1 MRTLFAT
8 LLLLSPLTPP
18 DEPALA
24 PWGSKGQASDVAK
37 KHVEELTA
45 GRHAYTVKQGGT
57 MDGTNCR
64 TPVGVGMS
72 DRVIEYTWESNRAV
86 RLENVGETTLVNP
99 WLSNGRNNVRSM
111 DEVVASAVTPDMSP
125 KDKAMA
131 IWWQHINRRF
141 HFPAGGNQGQGG
153 ESHDPVK
160 VYNIYGS
167 NTCGEDSM
175 MMAGLWKKAGM
186 KAAPCRLTT
195 HCVSQVFYDGR
206 WHVLD
211 GDMHS
216 MFLLRDNET
225 VAGEQDLVRDHDLI
239 KRSHTQGIM
248 NHANRGSDE
257 WLSAIYLYEGEV
269 RGDRDC
275 WQSTFTMALRPREAL
290 TWRWGHTT
298 PMKYRGANPHNCPE
312 MVCNG
317 LWEYKPDF
325 TKDLWKKGADSVDGV
340 RLDGNALAAETGKTG
355 TIVWTM
361 KSPYVYVGGKIEA
374 VGAGATFELSW
385 DGKTWAAVGPD
396 LDKLFTSD
404 APPRY
409 QYQLR
414 CKLDGAAK
422 LQSLRIVNDLQ
433 MAALGMPS
441 MKIGANEFVYTDQ
454 TTGARKVKITHE
466 WVERSSSKPPDAP
479 ASAVYPTDQ
488 GTAKGTDIV
497 FKWAP
502 AKDPDGDKVTD
513 YQFELSNRADLRWPL
528 SMNFYRLISRTADK
542 GKAQYTLP
550 YVGLLNPDQTYY
562 WRVRAKDDKGVWGA
576 WSKIW
581 TFKAQAPAMPVD
593 VKLDGTV
600 LRWKSGTA
608 GRKPAKYRVYGSEE
622 KGFTASDDPY
632 PVGIGSSKGLPSPF
646 PANFIAEVKG
656 TELEVLGGEYSTK
669 AFYRVVAI
677 DEEGVRSG
685 SSDYVA
691 APRPYFFSKPVTKAK
706 VHTEYR
712 YGAAA
717 SRSIGDY
724 RTRNANGQTISA
736 FHDIEE
742 VRFSLEK
749 GPAWLKIDE
758 KTGVL
763 TGIPDGPGNVEVVL
777 KATID
782 AVDRKVDEMTL
793 SWGNEKVVS
802 EGTRNVGSATQKF
815 TLEVTP

>member
-1 MRTLFAT
+1 MRTLFAAV
-8 LLLLSPLTPP
+8 LLLSPLSPP
-18 DEPALA
+18 DEPALE
-24 PWGSKGQASDVAK
+24 PWGSNRHASDASK

-45 GRHAYTVKQGGT
+45 GRHVYTVKQGGT

-64 TPVGVGMS
+64 PPVGVGMS
-72 DRVIEYTWESNRAV
+72 DRVIDYTWESNRAV
-86 RLENVGETTLVNP
+86 RLENVGETPLINP
-99 WLSNGRNNVRSM
+99 WLSNGRNNFRSM
-111 DEVVASAVTPDMSP
+111 DEIIASATTPDMSP

-131 IWWQHINRRF
+131 VWFQHIRQRF

-160 VYNIYGS
+160 VYTIYGS

-175 MMAGLWKKAGM
+175 MMAGLWKRMGM

-195 HCVSQVFYDGR
+195 HCVSQVFYDGK

-216 MFLLRDNET
+216 MFLMRDNET

-239 KRSHTQGIM
+239 RRSHTQGIM
-248 NHANRGSDE
+248 NQASRGADE
-257 WLSAIYLYEGEV
+257 WLSGIYLYEGEV
-269 RGDRDC
+269 KGDRGC
-275 WQSTFTMALRPREAL
+275 WESTSTMTLRPQEAI
-290 TWRWGHTT
+290 TWRWGHLT
-298 PMKYRGANPHNCPE
+298 PMKYRGARPHNHPA

-317 LWEYKPDF
+317 LWEYRPDF
-325 TKDLWKKGADSVDGV
+325 TKDGWKKGADSVDGV
-340 RLDGNALAAETGKTG
+340 RLDGTALTAETGKTG

-374 VGAGATFELSW
+374 VGTGATFELSW
-385 DGKTWAAVGPD
+385 DGKTWTAVGPD
-396 LDKLFTSD
+396 LDKLFLSD
-404 APPRY
+404 LPPRY
-409 QYQLR
+409 QYQVR
-414 CKLDGAAK
+414 CRLEGAAK

-433 MAALGMPS
+433 MAALGMPA

-454 TTGARKVKITHE
+454 TTGPRKVKITHE
-466 WVERSSSKPPDAP
+466 WVERSASKAPEAP

-502 AKDPDGDKVTD
+502 AKDPDGDKIAD

-528 SMNFYRLISRTADK
+528 SMNFYRLISKTADR
-542 GKAQYTLP
+542 GKAQYTVP
-550 YVGLLNPDQTYY
+550 YTGLLNPDQTYY

-581 TFKAQAPAMPVD
+581 SFKPQAPAMPVE

-600 LRWKSGTA
+600 LRWKAGPA
-608 GRKPAKYRVYGSEE
+608 GRKAAKYRVYGSEE
-622 KGFTASDDPY
+622 KGFTAGDDPY
-632 PVGIGSSKGLPSPF
+632 PVSIGSTKGLSATF

-669 AFYRVVAI
+669 AFYRVVAV
-677 DEEGVRSG
+677 DEDGIRSG
-685 SSDYVA
+685 ASDYVA
-691 APRPYFFSKPVTKAK
+691 ATRPTFFSKPVTKAK
-706 VHTEYR
+706 VHAEYR

-724 RTRNANGQTISA
+724 RTRNAGGQTVSA

-758 KTGVL
+758 KSGVL
-763 TGIPDGPGNVEVVL
+763 TGIPDGPGSVEIVV
-777 KATID
+777 KAAID
-782 AVDRKVDEMTL
+782 AVDRKVDEQTL
-793 SWGNEKVVS
+793 SWGNERIVS
-802 EGTRNVGSATQKF
+802 EGSRHVGSATQKF
-815 TLEVTP
+815 TIEVAP